1 MDQDVRP
8 LGESIFSSSPF
19 CFRVARVFRGS
30 TCFFPFNVSKAGF
43 VLAVS
48 YLRPWSF
55 ICGSIAV
62 FGFSRRSATPDQMIG
77 CGPWAEAH
85 GYHRCLAPRDRKRMS
100 KPQRLAP
107 RGTSG
112 CEFSGSVARHRLML
126 NGSLWVNRPDQP
138 KFPV

>member
-48 YLRPWSF
+48 YLGPWSF

-85 GYHRCLAPRDRKRMS
+85 GYHRSLAPRDGENRSTFGLVTVLVRS
-100 KPQRLAP
+100 LEFGDFGPG
-107 RGTSG
+107 GTS
-112 CEFSGSVARHRLML
+112 R
-126 NGSLWVNRPDQP
+126 D
-138 KFPV
+138 